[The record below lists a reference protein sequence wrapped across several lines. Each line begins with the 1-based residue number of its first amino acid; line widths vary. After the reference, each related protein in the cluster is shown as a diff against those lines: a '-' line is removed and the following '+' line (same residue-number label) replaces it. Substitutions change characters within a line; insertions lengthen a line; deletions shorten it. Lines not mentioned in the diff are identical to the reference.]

1 MATVAYSKTSPY
13 YGTTMFGNFLDVAA
27 DRQIPAEPGDVL
39 YSIDAVY
46 NNRPD
51 LLANDLYGDSALW
64 WVFAVRNPNVIQD
77 PVFDFATGAVIYV
90 PKKNSIITALGL

>member
-1 MATVAYSKTSPY
+1 MATVSYSKTSPY
-13 YGTTMFGNFLDVAA
+13 YGTDMFGNFLDVAA
-27 DRQIPAEPGDVL
+27 YREIPADPSDVL

-51 LLANDLYGDSALW
+51 LLANDLYSDSTLW

-77 PVFDFATGAVIYV
+77 PVFDFATGAIIYI
-90 PKKNSIITALGL
+90 PKKATIINALGL